1 MSFRILWPAMRWPD
15 GREIEASSVGEHIA
29 EFSERYQDVTQ
40 EQWENCDAIVTVN
53 DVPDEYKKKLKK
65 CRIVVT
71 PKVGFDNIDLESWA
85 KLGVPVCNIPDKS
98 FLVI

>member
-15 GREIEASSVGEHIA
+15 GREIESSSVGEHTA

-65 CRIVVT
+65 LFILIRTIYSGLILIQ
-71 PKVGFDNIDLESWA
+71 K
-85 KLGVPVCNIPDKS
+85 
-98 FLVI
+98 